1 MALLRILPRNV
12 ADMIAAGEVVQRPA
26 SVVKELME
34 NALDAGATR
43 VSVLVTDAG
52 RTLIRVI
59 DDGAGMSPDDAVLCF
74 ERHATSKIAAP
85 EDLQRIQTYGFRGEA
100 LASIAAVSEVT
111 LRTRRPSDEVGC
123 EVVMAASEHRSTREV
138 SAPTGSDFSVRNLFY
153 NIPAR
158 RKFLKSDNVELRH
171 IIEEFTR
178 IALTRPDVS
187 FDLRSG
193 DRELFSLKPVQSLK
207 FRILAL
213 LGTTVVGDVVDVTA
227 DTSVVRL
234 SGYAGRPEAAR
245 KTAGNQYFF
254 VNGRYFRSPYLAKAV
269 QKAYE
274 GLIPDG
280 AFPTWFLY
288 LETDP
293 DRVDVNIS
301 PTKSEVKF
309 EDDSL
314 VFQVVYAAV
323 KEAVGRYSAT
333 FGNLDFDSLPSDT
346 LPTVGRQFEEY
357 RQLSQPASPADP
369 SFNPFEMDAP
379 AGEGAKAEEGYTVW
393 RACPPPDRGRGRGP
407 AETSSREAGTQ
418 ETLGGAG
425 VSGANGVPPYGVTF
439 GATAPSGFRQAGG
452 DYAPLFDDPGYG
464 RLREQ
469 TIASAPQMLVLK
481 GRFLVTPSASGM
493 MVVHVRRAMERILYE
508 RFIKA
513 FQANEPVTQTV
524 LFPVRIP
531 IGVERRLLFDEH
543 AALLKSLGFDIVPFG
558 EDSIVVNGVP
568 QGYSAEEGA
577 IREMVTDL
585 EIALSDAPATLPQTV
600 LGSLAEKFAMLGAAH
615 ADAPASATAAQ
626 NLLEG
631 LLATENPERTSSGR
645 RIIATIPLDELE
657 KRFQV

>member
-74 ERHATSKIAAP
+74 ERHATSKIAEP
-85 EDLQRIQTYGFRGEA
+85 DDLQHILTYGFRGEA

-111 LRTRRPSDEVGC
+111 LRTRRQEDEVGC

-158 RKFLKSDNVELRH
+158 RKFLKSDNAELRH

-193 DRELFSLKPVQSLK
+193 ERELFSLKPVQSLK

-213 LGTTVVGDVVDVTA
+213 LGTPVVGDIVDVTA
-227 DTSVVRL
+227 DTSVVRIT
-234 SGYAGRPEAAR
+234 GYAGRPESAR
-245 KTAGNQYFF
+245 KTPGNQFFF
-254 VNGRYFRSPYLAKAV
+254 VNGRYFRSPYLSKAV

-274 GLIPDG
+274 GLIPEG

-309 EDDSL
+309 EDESV

-323 KEAVGRYSAT
+323 KEAVGRYSAA
-333 FGNLDFDSLPSDT
+333 FGNLDFDSLPSET
-346 LPTVGRQFEEY
+346 VPSVGRQFEEY
-357 RQLSQPASPADP
+357 RGVAKEPSAPVDE
-369 SFNPFEMDAP
+369 SFNPFDDM
-379 AGEGAKAEEGYTVW
+379 
-393 RACPPPDRGRGRGP
+393 
-407 AETSSREAGTQ
+407 SSRP
-418 ETLGGAG
+418 
-425 VSGANGVPPYGVTF
+425 SGVPLSSR
-439 GATAPSGFRQAGG
+439 PSAASGEIPES
-452 DYAPLFDDPGYG
+452 YAPLFDDPSYG

-469 TIASAPQMLVLK
+469 ASLATPQILTLK
-481 GRFLVTPSASGM
+481 GRYLVAPSSSGM
-493 MVVHVRRAMERILYE
+493 MLVHLRRAMERILYE
-508 RFIKA
+508 RFIAA
-513 FQANEPVTQTV
+513 FQANEPVTQAV
-524 LFPVRIP
+524 LFPVRVAVGIDA
-531 IGVERRLLFDEH
+531 RLLFDEH
-543 AALLKSLGFDIVPFG
+543 AALLGSLGFDIAPFG
-558 EDSIVVNGVP
+558 EDCIVVNGVP
-568 QGYSAEEGA
+568 QGYSAEEGK
-577 IREMVTDL
+577 IREMVADL

-600 LGSLAEKFAMLGAAH
+600 LGSLAEKFAMLGATH
-615 ADAPASATAAQ
+615 ADVPASPAAAQ
-626 NLLEG
+626 ALLEA
-631 LLATENPERTSSGR
+631 LLSTENPERTSSGR
-645 RIIATIPLDELE
+645 RIIAILPLDELD
-657 KRFQV
+657 KKFQA